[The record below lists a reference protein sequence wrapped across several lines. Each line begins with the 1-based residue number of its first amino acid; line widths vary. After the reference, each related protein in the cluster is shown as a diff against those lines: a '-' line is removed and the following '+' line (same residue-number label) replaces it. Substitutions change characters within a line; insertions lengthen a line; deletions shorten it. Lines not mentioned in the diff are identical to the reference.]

1 MRQCNQVAGGGLRW
15 QVAGK
20 TSSGLGS
27 QLIGHRV
34 RVFRFGCGCGP
45 EPVPGA
51 EHLNLR
57 PEGRDLGPETA
68 SARHL
73 PPEIECR

>member
-34 RVFRFGCGCGP
+34 RVFRFGCGCGSSGS
-45 EPVPGA
+45 GA
-51 EHLNLR
+51 GAGLNLY
-57 PEGRDLGPETA
+57 LVLNT
-68 SARHL
+68 
-73 PPEIECR
+73 